1 MPFSLRRPMVQ
12 IAKNTQAARQLAEAQ
27 QKTIE
32 QLAQTAELQQKNIEQ
47 LVQTTVAQQK
57 TIERLAQTAEA
68 QQKSTETMVQL
79 LEGQQE
85 TLVKMHQLLVQVNY
99 QVECMEL
106 RDSMNNPSAVDCMR
120 HLDQEAQG
128 QIWCNTPAIYS
139 GVARLLTYGISTKGQ
154 LPLEADQYRGEYGI
168 IQALMAR
175 EGLLSDDPLWNQGNI
190 SLANPR
196 VQARVIACQPQ
207 GSYMTSTLIDEV
219 LGISPQLRDELNQA
233 IARARPSNHET
244 GEPVAVGDAEYMR
257 FARQMAP
264 MHQIQFLDFG
274 N

>member
-1 MPFSLRRPMVQ
+1 MPFRLHRPMVQ
-12 IAKNTQAARQLAEAQ
+12 IAKNTLAAKQLAEQQ
-27 QKTIE
+27 QKTIDK
-32 QLAQTAELQQKNIEQ
+32 LAQTAELQQQNIEQ

-68 QQKSTETMVQL
+68 TQKSNETMVQL

-139 GVARLLTYGISTKGQ
+139 GVARLLTYRISTKGQ

-168 IQALMAR
+168 IQAIMAR
-175 EGLLSDDPLWNQGNI
+175 EGLLSDDLQWNQGNI
-190 SLANPR
+190 GLANPR
-196 VQARVIACQPQ
+196 VQARVISCQPQ
-207 GSYMTSTLIDEV
+207 GCYMTSTLIDDI
-219 LGISPQLRDELNQA
+219 LGINPQLRDELNQA
-233 IARARPSNHET
+233 IARAAPVNHET
-244 GEPVAVGDAEYMR
+244 GEPVNVGDAEYMR

-264 MHQIQFLDFG
+264 RHQAKFLEFG